1 MQDKQ
6 TRDVVMKYYKAKQLN
21 MRLKVDKPG
30 MQLAKLNAKVTATY
44 ISVDD
49 TYFFTNAYITVDR

>member
-6 TRDVVMKYYKAKQLN
+6 ARDVVMKYYKAKQLN
-21 MRLKVDKPG
+21 MRVKVDKQG
-30 MQLAKLNAKVTATY
+30 IQLAKLNAKVTATY

-49 TYFFTNAYITVDR
+49 TYFLQTHI

>member
-44 ISVDD
+44 IYIDD
-49 TYFFTNAYITVDR
+49 TYFLQTYI

>member
-21 MRLKVDKPG
+21 MRLKVDKQG
-30 MQLAKLNAKVTATY
+30 IQLAKLNAKVTATY